1 MARQSHIDNGKYV
14 DQIREMIRNSG
25 RSLTRIAIDAGLT
38 PEQLKDILNNQR
50 WLRAV
55 EMDRII
61 EAVM

>member
-14 DQIREMIRNSG
+14 DQIGEMIRNSG
-25 RSLTRIAIDAGLT
+25 RSQTRIAIDAGLT